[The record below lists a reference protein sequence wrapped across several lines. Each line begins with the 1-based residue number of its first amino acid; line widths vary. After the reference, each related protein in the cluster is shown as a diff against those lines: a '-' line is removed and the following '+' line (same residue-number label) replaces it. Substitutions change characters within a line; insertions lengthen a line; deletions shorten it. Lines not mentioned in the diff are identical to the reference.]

1 MPYRLSDNGKCV
13 EKQNESGKW
22 TTLKCHQDHADAL
35 AHLRALEVNV
45 SDAFREWTRS
55 GKASPEMARAKTAYL
70 YEPIKVDGETSINA
84 RKDWGE
90 FHALVVPYG
99 RDGHGEYF
107 SPRTELYVQ
116 EGETRPVFYAHMET
130 RDGVPQ
136 MMPVRIGTAKI
147 AERDNQGQWA
157 DISLWPDVDGNAEL
171 WDAGQAGRVRVSAG
185 TEDYAKRMTRN
196 GEIFAWNIGEIS
208 LMDISTHLPANM
220 NAIAYT
226 KTLLSQTPKEPAEA
240 ESLPDSADEPQTDV
254 AAVIPLL
261 DYDTRLRE

>member
-1 MPYRLSDNGKCV
+1 
-13 EKQNESGKW
+13 
-22 TTLKCHQDHADAL
+22 
-35 AHLRALEVNV
+35 
-45 SDAFREWTRS
+45 
-55 GKASPEMARAKTAYL
+55 
-70 YEPIKVDGETSINA
+70 
-84 RKDWGE
+84 
-90 FHALVVPYG
+90 
-99 RDGHGEYF
+99 
-107 SPRTELYVQ
+107 
-116 EGETRPVFYAHMET
+116 
-130 RDGVPQ
+130 

-226 KTLLSQTPKEPAEA
+226 KTLLSQTPKEPAEV